1 MKIKEIIIEENLK
14 LIPYY
19 PNQEIALKWYQDSD
33 VCKQVDNIDTLYTR
47 DRLDTMYNY
56 LSTNGECYYV
66 QFNKTLVGD
75 VSLYNGN
82 ELAIVISKEYQNQ
95 HIGRKCIQEM
105 IKQAKERGLKELIAN
120 IYSFNQQS
128 RKMFESIGFKQV
140 DEELYMYKL

>member
-95 HIGRKCIQEM
+95 HIG
-105 IKQAKERGLKELIAN
+105 
-120 IYSFNQQS
+120 
-128 RKMFESIGFKQV
+128 
-140 DEELYMYKL
+140 